1 MATIACVIDA
11 TYQENT
17 IKATWE
23 GLVSGSVTG
32 APIPSNWLDYS
43 DRSIQVVGTFG
54 GATVTIQG
62 SNDEGVTYGTINDD
76 TGTALTF
83 ATTSGLIKQA
93 TTICA
98 GVRPSVT
105 SDTGTTDLDVI
116 AICHRPRSGQEG

>member
-43 DRSIQVVGTFG
+43 DRSMQVGGTGG
-54 GATVTIQG
+54 GATVTIQD
-62 SNDEGVTYGTINDD
+62 SND
-76 TGTALTF
+76 
-83 ATTSGLIKQA
+83 
-93 TTICA
+93 
-98 GVRPSVT
+98 
-105 SDTGTTDLDVI
+105 
-116 AICHRPRSGQEG
+116 